1 MTVAPYLRETRG
13 WVVTASGLAQVAA
26 ARAGMLPWWAL
37 PMSIMLT
44 IAVARQTG
52 PVDEKRARAAQF
64 LAVGAVAVFAAAIAI
79 KAIAAGP
86 AGTDPVATMRLLTEA
101 LVVLSLIMAP
111 VWRSPRDYRV
121 WLSVTTGVLIA
132 ATFGSHSVTTDVLL
146 VVTWVLVLLALASVE
161 RGAMLSAAPLAE
173 PQRIT
178 YPTSSGLGVLT
189 PVLTSLIAG
198 VLVFLALPA
207 GLGGGGIAT
216 HLVHPP
222 GAGSTDGQISRSIVG
237 VDTGGNGDL
246 DLLVRGALPTT
257 PLLSVPADSPPLWRG
272 SIYTTYT
279 GSSWLADPDEQFTFV
294 RGSSVDVPPSPLDPR
309 PVGATRTDTVR
320 FAPGMISSLVW
331 APGVP
336 LHLRGLGG
344 DLRGIARSPSNVRFI
359 RLGDSL
365 TGYTVRSAVATT
377 SPIALRAASGPS
389 TVGPEWTALPAELPA
404 SVSALA
410 HAITAGAKTR
420 YAKVNALEAY
430 LRSHETYSLNSPI
443 PGSGQ
448 DAVADFLLRDHVGF
462 CEQFASAEAV
472 MLRTLGIPAR
482 VVSGLGYGTIVG
494 ATRVF
499 TAADA
504 HAWVEVYYPGVG
516 WSPTDPTAGVRL
528 AASSTAPR
536 ARLDAFVHRI
546 SADLPGGRIGLLAVA
561 LALILLA
568 GLVIRHWRTRSLR
581 SRTDR
586 ARRPA
591 YGPVLGAFHR
601 FAAHRR
607 ASTARAPNETAREYV
622 DRLAPEGRLE
632 PAVTTLEQE
641 CYGADDRPA
650 PPRSVRRRRPLRLSA
665 YHVHESGHRH

>member
-13 WVVTASGLAQVAA
+13 WVVTAAGLAQVAA

-37 PMSIMLT
+37 PMSIVLT

-52 PVDEKRARAAQF
+52 PVDEKRARATQF
-64 LAVGAVAVFAAAIAI
+64 VAVAAVAVFAAVIAV
-79 KAIAAGP
+79 KAIAAGRD
-86 AGTDPVATMRLLTEA
+86 GTDPLATMRLLTEA

-132 ATFGSHSVTTDVLL
+132 ATFGAHSVTTDVLL

-161 RGAMLSAAPLAE
+161 RGALLASATLAE
-173 PQRIT
+173 RP
-178 YPTSSGLGVLT
+178 PCSHPSSSGGLGAAT
-189 PVLTSLIAG
+189 PVLTSLTAG

-216 HLVHPP
+216 HLVHPT
-222 GAGSTDGQISRSIVG
+222 GSSAADGQISRSVIG

-257 PLLSVPADSPPLWRG
+257 PLLAVPADSPPLWRG

-279 GSSWLADPDEQFTFV
+279 GNSWLADLNEGFAFA
-294 RGSSVDVPPSPLDPR
+294 RGNSVAVPPSTTDPR
-309 PVGATRTDTVR
+309 PAGTTRTDTVR
-320 FAPGMISSLVW
+320 FAAGVNSSLVW

-336 LHLRGLGG
+336 LHLRGVGG
-344 DLRGIARSPSNVRFI
+344 EIRGIARGPANVRLI
-359 RLGDSL
+359 RLGDSPA
-365 TGYTVRSAVATT
+365 GYRVRSAVATT
-377 SPIALRAASGPS
+377 SPAALRTATGPS
-389 TVGPEWTALPAELPA
+389 DVGGEWTALPPELPA
-404 SVSALA
+404 GISALA
-410 HAITAGAKTR
+410 HEITAGTKTR

-430 LRSHETYSLNSPI
+430 LRSHETYSLTSPV
-443 PGSGQ
+443 PGPGE

-482 VVSGLGYGTIVG
+482 VVSGLAYGTIVG

-499 TAADA
+499 TDADA

-528 AASSTAPR
+528 AKASPTPR
-536 ARLDAFVHRI
+536 ARIDALLHRV
-546 SADLPGGRIGLLAVA
+546 AGDLPGGRIGLVAVL
-561 LALILLA
+561 LALILLV
-568 GLVIRHWRTRSLR
+568 GLTIQNLRNRSLR
-581 SRTDR
+581 SHADR
-586 ARRPA
+586 VRRPA
-591 YGPVLGAFHR
+591 FGPVLGAFHR

-607 ASTARAPNETAREYV
+607 ASTSRAPSETAREYV
-622 DRLAPEGRLE
+622 RRLAPEGRLD

-641 CYGADDRPA
+641 CYGAD
-650 PPRSVRRRRPLRLSA
+650 PPGEHQVIEAVAAFDAERGEPVRSR
-665 YHVHESGHRH
+665 